1 MRISWR
7 DGLATL
13 AVAVATVGYLLWV
26 TDTAL
31 TSWSARTVAIGVLV
45 LGVVGGALGAERL
58 VADLGLEG
66 HDRGPMAYVVWM
78 GLLVALAIVSAV
90 VAIAMSSTAW
100 VGLLTLSVVALWATV
115 CARALMLGAGRPHH
129 VGH

>member
-13 AVAVATVGYLLWV
+13 AIAIATVGYLLWV

-31 TSWSARTVAIGVLV
+31 TSWTARAAAIGVLV
-45 LGVVGGALGAERL
+45 LGVVGGALGADRL
-58 VADLGLEG
+58 VVDLGAEG
-66 HDRGPMAYVVWM
+66 HDRGPMAYIIWM
-78 GLLVALAIVSAV
+78 GLLLAFAVVSAV
-90 VAIAMSSTAW
+90 VAIAMSSTTW
-100 VGLLTLSVVALWATV
+100 VGLLTLSVVALWVSAT
-115 CARALMLGAGRPHH
+115 ARALMLGAGRPHH

>member
-7 DGLATL
+7 DGIATL
-13 AVAVATVGYLLWV
+13 AVAIATVGYLLWV

-31 TSWSARTVAIGVLV
+31 TSWSARAVAIVVLA
-45 LGVVGGALGAERL
+45 LGVVGGASAAERL
-58 VADLGLEG
+58 TADLGLEG

-78 GLLVALAIVSAV
+78 GLLAALAIVSAV

-100 VGLLTLSVVALWATV
+100 VGILTLSIVALWVSAT
-115 CARALMLGAGRPHH
+115 ARALMLGAGRPHH

>member
-7 DGLATL
+7 DGIATL

-31 TSWSARTVAIGVLV
+31 TSWSARAVAIVVLA
-45 LGVVGGALGAERL
+45 LGVVAGASAAERL
-58 VADLGLEG
+58 MADLGLEG

-78 GLLVALAIVSAV
+78 GLLAALAIVSAV

-100 VGLLTLSVVALWATV
+100 VGILTLSVVALWASATS
-115 CARALMLGAGRPHH
+115 RALMLGAGRPHH

>member
-7 DGLATL
+7 DGVATL
-13 AVAVATVGYLLWV
+13 AVAIATVGYLLWV

-31 TSWSARTVAIGVLV
+31 TSWSARAVAFAVLV
-45 LGVVGGALGAERL
+45 LGVVAGACGAERL
-58 VADLGLEG
+58 MADFGIEG

-78 GLLVALAIVSAV
+78 GLLGALAIVSAV
-90 VAIAMSSTAW
+90 VAIIMSSTAW
-100 VGLLTLSVVALWATV
+100 VGILTLSVVALWVSAT
-115 CARALMLGAGRPHH
+115 ARVIMLGAHRPHH

>member
-7 DGLATL
+7 DGIATL
-13 AVAVATVGYLLWV
+13 AVAIATVGYLLWV

-45 LGVVGGALGAERL
+45 LGVVGGLAAAERI
-58 VADLGLEG
+58 VADFGLEG
-66 HDRGPMAYVVWM
+66 HDRAPMTYVVWM
-78 GLLVALAIVSAV
+78 GLLGALAIVSAV
-90 VAIAMSSTAW
+90 VAIIMSSTAW
-100 VGLLTLSVVALWATV
+100 VGILTLSVVALWVSEA
-115 CARALMLGAGRPHH
+115 ARALMLGAGRPHH